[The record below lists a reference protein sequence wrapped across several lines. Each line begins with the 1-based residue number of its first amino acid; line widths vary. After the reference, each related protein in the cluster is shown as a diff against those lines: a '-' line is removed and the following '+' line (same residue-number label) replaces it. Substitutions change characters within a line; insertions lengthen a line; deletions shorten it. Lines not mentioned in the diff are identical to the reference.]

1 MTSSSQ
7 AGGPLIAVSN
17 LNTYYDDSHIL
28 RDLSLVLNPRETLGL
43 MGRNG
48 MGKTTLIRT
57 IMGLVRPR
65 SGTVTV
71 DGRDVTREASF
82 RIAQQGLAYVPEGRG
97 IFASLSVRENMEI
110 AERKGVDGKL
120 DWTLARVLELFPR
133 LGQRISNRGDQL
145 SGGEQQMLAVARALL
160 TNPRVLILDEATE
173 GLAPLIRDEI
183 WKTIR
188 LVRDSGIAT
197 LVVDKT
203 VSEVTA
209 VADRVV
215 IIVKGQVAFEGAP
228 AALKA
233 DPAIMQQHLG
243 V

>member
-1 MTSSSQ
+1 MS
-7 AGGPLIAVSN
+7 AAALITARD
-17 LNTYYDDSHIL
+17 LHTYYDESHIL
-28 RDLSLVLNPRETLGL
+28 HGVSVSLRAGETLGL

-65 SGTVTV
+65 SGSVEI
-71 DGRDVTREASF
+71 DGRDMTTAPTF
-82 RIAQQGLAYVPEGRG
+82 RISQQGIAYVPEGRG
-97 IFASLSVRENMEI
+97 IFASLSVRENLSI
-110 AERKGVDGKL
+110 AERAGVDGRST
-120 DWTLARVLELFPR
+120 WTLPRILELFPR
-133 LGQRISNRGDQL
+133 LGERIANRGDQL
-145 SGGEQQMLAVARALL
+145 SGGEQQMLAIGRALV

-173 GLAPLIRDEI
+173 GLAPLIRAEI

-188 LVRDSGIAT
+188 LVRDAGIAT

-215 IIVKGQVAFEGAP
+215 ILVKGQFVFEGTP
-228 AALKA
+228 AALNA
-233 DPAIMQQHLG
+233 DPDIMHRHLG